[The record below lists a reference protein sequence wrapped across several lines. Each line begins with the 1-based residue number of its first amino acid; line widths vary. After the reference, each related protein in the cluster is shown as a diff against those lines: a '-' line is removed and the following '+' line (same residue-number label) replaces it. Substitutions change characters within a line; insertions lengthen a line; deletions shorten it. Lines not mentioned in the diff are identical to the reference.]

1 MGILIVLAGGLLF
14 LYLNIKCLFKINF
27 TFYFIRLYFYV
38 IIFRKKHEYERKI
51 NINFAKKLIDRFK
64 APEARDKAENRLKYI
79 RRIRKGFNVFYIKD
93 IFFYPECIME
103 KQSFALEF
111 VVVNRMLK
119 RSLLN
124 G

>member
-51 NINFAKKLIDRFK
+51 NINTIINTAFLINPPSTLSTLKLGVKLF
-64 APEARDKAENRLKYI
+64 
-79 RRIRKGFNVFYIKD
+79 
-93 IFFYPECIME
+93 
-103 KQSFALEF
+103 
-111 VVVNRMLK
+111 
-119 RSLLN
+119 
-124 G
+124 

>member
-64 APEARDKAENRLKYI
+64 SPEARDKAENRLKYI

-93 IFFYPECIME
+93 IFFYPE
-103 KQSFALEF
+103 
-111 VVVNRMLK
+111 
-119 RSLLN
+119 
-124 G
+124 

>member
-1 MGILIVLAGGLLF
+1 MILIVLAGGLVF
-14 LYLNIKCLFKINF
+14 LYLNIKLLIKINF
-27 TFYFIRLYFYV
+27 TFYFICLNFHM

-51 NINFAKKLIDRFK
+51 SFNFAKRIIDICR
-64 APEARDKAENRLKYI
+64 AEPLLRDKAKNRMKYVKY
-79 RRIRKGFNVFYIKD
+79 IRKGFKIFYIKD

-103 KQSFALEF
+103 KHSFALEF
-111 VVVNRMLK
+111 VIVNRMLK